1 MIEINYSDD
10 ILHRSSQILSHK
22 DITFEKIFLPYWQQ
36 YFSKYK
42 LNKVLE
48 IGCGLGY
55 LSKSLSSELG
65 FLYALDKASDVISFA
80 INHNFASNIKYINGD
95 ILTYD
100 SELNFDGCFAHMS
113 IHSIG
118 DLDTLFANVYKLLRT
133 DALFSFSIPHPCFYH
148 LFRAKEMKEFS
159 YLNVREYDLN
169 FNISLDQLCMDNK
182 IKYYHRAISVYM
194 EGAYKHR
201 FRNISIDEIYP
212 NEDIMKLYPRTWDYP
227 KYIVFKMKK

>member
-1 MIEINYSDD
+1 MTEINYSDD

-22 DITFEKIFLPYWQQ
+22 DITFEKIFLPYWKQ

-55 LSKSLSSELG
+55 LSKYLSSELG

-80 INHNFASNIKYINGD
+80 IEHNFVSNVKYVNGD
-95 ILTYD
+95 ILTYS
-100 SELNFDGCFAHMS
+100 SEMNFDGCFAHMS
-113 IHSIG
+113 IHSIE
-118 DLDTLFANVYKLLRT
+118 DLNALFSNVYKLLRN

-148 LFRAKEMKEFS
+148 LFRVEEMKGFS
-159 YLNVREYDLN
+159 YLNIKEYDLD
-169 FNISLDQLCMDNK
+169 FNISLDQLHMHNK

-194 EGAYKHR
+194 ELAYKHK
-201 FRNISIDEIYP
+201 FRNITIDEIYP
-212 NEDIMKLYPRTWDYP
+212 SEDIMKLYPQKWDYP
-227 KYIVFKMKK
+227 KYIVFKLKK

>member
-1 MIEINYSDD
+1 
-10 ILHRSSQILSHK
+10 
-22 DITFEKIFLPYWQQ
+22 
-36 YFSKYK
+36 
-42 LNKVLE
+42 
-48 IGCGLGY
+48 
-55 LSKSLSSELG
+55 
-65 FLYALDKASDVISFA
+65 
-80 INHNFASNIKYINGD
+80 
-95 ILTYD
+95 
-100 SELNFDGCFAHMS
+100 
-113 IHSIG
+113 
-118 DLDTLFANVYKLLRT
+118 
-133 DALFSFSIPHPCFYH
+133 
-148 LFRAKEMKEFS
+148 MKEFS